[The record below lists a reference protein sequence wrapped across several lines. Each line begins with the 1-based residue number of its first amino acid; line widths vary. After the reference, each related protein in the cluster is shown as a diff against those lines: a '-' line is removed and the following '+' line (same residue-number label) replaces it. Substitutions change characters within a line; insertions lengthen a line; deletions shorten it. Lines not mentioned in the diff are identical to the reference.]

1 MEIKRDFYLNKLIQ
15 RQQNGLIKVITGI
28 RRCGKSYLIN
38 VLFKNYLLSKGVSED
53 HIISMAFDSYENE
66 KYCDPDNFFPF
77 VKNQIVDQEPYY
89 LLLDEVQLLGKFE
102 SVLNSFLRLPN
113 VDIYV
118 TGSNARFLSK
128 DVITE
133 FSGRGDEIYLQPLC
147 FSEFMSMYEGETYKG
162 WEEYLMFG
170 GLPQV
175 VLLSDPDQKIS
186 LLNHLFTETYL
197 SDIIKRHRIRN
208 AAEMEE
214 LLDILASN
222 IGSMTNPNKLE
233 RSFKSIKK
241 STIKASTISKYL
253 SYLEDAFLIESARRY
268 DIKGKT
274 YIETP
279 VKYYYTDLGLRNAR
293 INFRQIEETHS
304 MENVIYN
311 ELRRRGY
318 NVDIGN
324 VATTERNQK
333 GVPTH
338 KQLEIDFVCNK
349 GSKRYYIQSA
359 LTLPDNKKMTQEL
372 RPLRL
377 INDSF
382 KKIIIT
388 KDSPGPFY
396 NDEGILFM
404 NVFDFLL
411 NENSLDF

>member
-1 MEIKRDFYLNKLIQ
+1 MEIKRDYYLNQLIQ
-15 RQQNGLIKVITGI
+15 RQQNGLVKVVTGI

-38 VLFKNYLLSKGVSED
+38 ILFRNYLLLKGVSED

-66 KYCDPDNFFPF
+66 KYCDPSNFFPF

-113 VDIYV
+113 IDIYV

-133 FSGRGDEIYLQPLC
+133 FSGRGDEIYLQPLN
-147 FSEFMSMYEGETYKG
+147 FSEFMSIYEGETSKG
-162 WEEYLMFG
+162 WEEYLIFG

-175 VLLSDPDQKIS
+175 VLLPDPDRKIS
-186 LLNHLFTETYL
+186 LLKHLCTETYL

-208 AAEMEE
+208 SKEMEE
-214 LLDILASN
+214 LLDILASG

-233 RSFKSIKK
+233 NSFKSIKK
-241 STIKASTISKYL
+241 SKIKASTISKYL

-268 DIKGKT
+268 DIKGKA

-324 VATTERNQK
+324 VAT
-333 GVPTH
+333 
-338 KQLEIDFVCNK
+338 
-349 GSKRYYIQSA
+349 
-359 LTLPDNKKMTQEL
+359 M
-372 RPLRL
+372 
-377 INDSF
+377 
-382 KKIIIT
+382 
-388 KDSPGPFY
+388 
-396 NDEGILFM
+396 
-404 NVFDFLL
+404 
-411 NENSLDF
+411 

>member
-15 RQQNGLIKVITGI
+15 RQQNGLIKVVTGI

-38 VLFKNYLLSKGVSED
+38 VLFKNYLLSKGVPED

-66 KYCDPDNFFPF
+66 KYCDPENFFPF
-77 VKNQIVDQEPYY
+77 VKDQIVDQEPYY

-102 SVLNSFLRLPN
+102 SVLNSFLRLSN

-147 FSEFMSMYEGETYKG
+147 FSEFMSVYEGDAYKG
-162 WEEYLMFG
+162 WEEYLMYG

-268 DIKGKT
+268 DIKGKA

-324 VATTERNQK
+324 VSTMERNQK
-333 GVPTH
+333 GIPTH
-338 KQLEIDFVCNK
+338 KQLEVDFVCNK

-359 LTLPDNKKMTQEL
+359 LTLPDNEKMTQEL

-396 NDEGILFM
+396 NEEGILCM
-404 NVFDFLL
+404 NIFDFLL
-411 NENSLDF
+411 DDSSLDF

>member
-1 MEIKRDFYLNKLIQ
+1 MEIKRDYYLNQLIQ
-15 RQQNGLIKVITGI
+15 RQQNGLVKVVTGI

-38 VLFKNYLLSKGVSED
+38 ILFRNYLLLKGVSED

-66 KYCDPDNFFPF
+66 KYCDPSNFFPF

-113 VDIYV
+113 IDIYV

-133 FSGRGDEIYLQPLC
+133 FSGRGDEIYLQPLN
-147 FSEFMSMYEGETYKG
+147 FSEFMSIYEGETSKG
-162 WEEYLMFG
+162 WEEYLIFG

-175 VLLSDPDQKIS
+175 VLLPDPDRKIS
-186 LLNHLFTETYL
+186 LLKHLCTETYL

-208 AAEMEE
+208 SKEMEE
-214 LLDILASN
+214 LLDILASG

-233 RSFKSIKK
+233 NSFKSIKK
-241 STIKASTISKYL
+241 SKIKASTISKYL

-268 DIKGKT
+268 DIKGKA

-324 VATTERNQK
+324 VATMERNQK
-333 GVPTH
+333 GIPIH
-338 KQLEIDFVCNK
+338 KQLEVDFVCNK

-359 LTLPDNKKMTQEL
+359 LAMSNETKAAQEL
-372 RPLRL
+372 RPLHL
-377 INDSF
+377 IHDSF
-382 KKIIIT
+382 KKIVIT
-388 KDSPGPFY
+388 KDTLGLFY
-396 NDEGILFM
+396 NEEGILHM
-404 NVFDFLL
+404 NLFDFLL
-411 NENSLDF
+411 DESSLDF